1 MHSIIMIGDM
11 MSTPTHATE
20 NTPGTVVLQWLTYV
34 FWGWTIGAIAYLVGV
49 ITYYVMNGSVASGT
63 AEPVAYGIAAAAILL
78 PIALVCDWLYSKRE
92 PVHKHGFASIVMVV
106 HAVIFALLAIGAL
119 ITAAFS
125 GVSLLLT
132 TGDTTASV
140 VTIAVSIALV
150 VLLVKLLARTA
161 RPLLFKKFRLLFRIS
176 MSAVV
181 LAALIWGA
189 VGPVTQ
195 AVVTKDDRAVRDSLL
210 DLTNV
215 INQYTYNNNALPDS
229 IAAAVADEQSSS
241 YTYTSKSTI
250 ADLAARSRIAYMPN
264 IKPADTSPDGGISID
279 VPVSSGETTTY
290 YYQLCGV
297 YAHDLG
303 PKDQYYS
310 PSYPITAESSE
321 YRVGVDTGPVK
332 AGTQCYKLTTTSYK
346 N

>member
-1 MHSIIMIGDM
+1 MT
-11 MSTPTHATE
+11 TPIQHTE
-20 NTPGTVVLQWLTYV
+20 NTPGTVVLQWLTYA
-34 FWGWTIGAIAYLVGV
+34 FWGWTVVAISYLVGV

-78 PIALVCDWLYSKRE
+78 PIALICDWLYSKRE
-92 PVHKHGFASIVMVV
+92 PMHKHGFASIIMVI
-106 HAVIFALLAIGAL
+106 HAVLFALLAIGAL

-125 GVSLLLT
+125 GVSILLT
-132 TGDTTASV
+132 TGDATVSG

-150 VLLVKLLARTA
+150 ILFIKLLARTA
-161 RPLLFKKFRLLFRIS
+161 RPMLFARFRLLFRIS
-176 MSAVV
+176 MSVVV
-181 LAALIWGA
+181 LVALVWGS
-189 VGPVTQ
+189 VGPVAQ

-215 INQYTYNNNALPDS
+215 INQYTYNNNALPLS

-241 YTYTSKSTI
+241 YIYTSKSTI
-250 ADLAARSRIAYMPN
+250 TDLAARSLVTYTPN
-264 IKPADTSPDGGISID
+264 TKPAVKSPDDGVSID
-279 VPVSSGETTTY
+279 VPVSTGETTTY
-290 YYQLCGV
+290 YYELCGV
-297 YAHDLG
+297 YGHDLG

-310 PSYPITAESSE
+310 SYPITVDSSE
-321 YRVGVDTGPVK
+321 YRAGVDAGPVK